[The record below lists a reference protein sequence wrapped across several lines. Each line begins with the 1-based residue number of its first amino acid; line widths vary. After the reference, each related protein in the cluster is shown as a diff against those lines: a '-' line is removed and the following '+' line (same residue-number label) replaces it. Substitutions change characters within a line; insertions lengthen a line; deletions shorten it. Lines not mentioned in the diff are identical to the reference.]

1 MNGRKAA
8 IRAGAGPPELASSED
23 VLTHPGVTLG
33 AHVRHPRRV
42 VAVVEEGLGKILRR
56 IDTGVLGNGAA
67 SSTVT
72 SAGRPENTLEF
83 LLETALI
90 GEGNGVPDL
99 VDKSGLEKREATD
112 GVAAVT
118 RPSARY

>member
-1 MNGRKAA
+1 MNGLKVLVHA
-8 IRAGAGPPELASSED
+8 RARPPELAATED

-33 AHVRHPRRV
+33 THVRHPGRV

-56 IDTGVLGNGAA
+56 IDTGVLGNRAA

-90 GEGNGVPDL
+90 GEGNGVADL
-99 VDKSGLEKREATD
+99 MDKSGLEEGQATD
-112 GVAAVT
+112 GVAAIT